1 MSVELTTKTGN
12 VAVLA
17 PEGDLDLYSSGDL
30 KDRVVALWHEG
41 CSGIICDLANV
52 DYIDSSGIGVLLYI
66 FTGCQKRKLP
76 ARFAAVTPSVMK
88 TLELTNLE
96 SFLPLSP
103 TVDEALEK
111 IPTDSE
117 ATDRR
122 KSERRG
128 IEVDG
133 SSSLLNRE
141 GMTHRVFNIDISHV
155 RRLSNLIAQQAPQEI
170 REINMLEQQISELI
184 KNAVRHGNKND
195 PNKSVYIWFSFDAW
209 RARLIVEDEGEG
221 FQNIEEWNE
230 FYRKRTECY
239 QRGDYEEMLNYLQ
252 FRTAESS
259 EDDGGNALFAAIEYW
274 NDGIVFND
282 ARNAVAVQ
290 RSFRS

>member
-1 MSVELTTKTGN
+1 
-12 VAVLA
+12 
-17 PEGDLDLYSSGDL
+17 
-30 KDRVVALWHEG
+30 
-41 CSGIICDLANV
+41 
-52 DYIDSSGIGVLLYI
+52 
-66 FTGCQKRKLP
+66 
-76 ARFAAVTPSVMK
+76 
-88 TLELTNLE
+88 
-96 SFLPLSP
+96 
-103 TVDEALEK
+103 
-111 IPTDSE
+111 
-117 ATDRR
+117 
-122 KSERRG
+122 
-128 IEVDG
+128 
-133 SSSLLNRE
+133 
-141 GMTHRVFNIDISHV
+141 VFNIDISYV